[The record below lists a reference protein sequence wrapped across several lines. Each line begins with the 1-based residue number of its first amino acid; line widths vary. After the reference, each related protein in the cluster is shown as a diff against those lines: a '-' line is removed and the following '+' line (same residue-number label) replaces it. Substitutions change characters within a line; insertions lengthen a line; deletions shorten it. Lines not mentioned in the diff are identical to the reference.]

1 MESIYGYDFYKDRH
15 QRTLYSANKV
25 LEIVIDALPEIH
37 SAVDFGCGVGTWLSV
52 LKSHGADKIQGLD
65 GPWVKSELLEIPQ
78 QDFRQINFEEPIKL
92 DQKYDLAVT
101 LEVAEHLTDA
111 VADKF
116 ISSLVRASDFVLF
129 SAAIPHQGGD
139 GHVNEQWP
147 DYWSNLFAQ
156 KGYVA
161 LDLIRSKIWND
172 RKVPIWYRQN
182 IFLFVKK
189 DRLGDVKLSALD
201 AYSNCGPISVVH
213 PETYLQMVSLR
224 GSFKLLVEA
233 TKNKVANFF

>member
-1 MESIYGYDFYKDRH
+1 MIFYKDRH
-15 QRTLYSANKV
+15 RRTLYSANKV
-25 LEIVIDALPEIH
+25 LEIVIDTLPEIH
-37 SAVDFGCGVGTWLSV
+37 SAVVFGCGVGTWLSV
-52 LKSHGADKIQGLD
+52 LKSHGVSELQGLD

-78 QDFRQINFEEPIKL
+78 NSFRQINFEEPIEL
-92 DQKYDLAVT
+92 DKRYDLAIT

-116 ISSLVRASDFVLF
+116 VSSLVRASDFILF

-161 LDLIRSKIWND
+161 LDFIRSKIWDD
-172 RKVPIWYRQN
+172 RKVPIWYRQ
-182 IFLFVKK
+182 IYSYLSKK
-189 DRLGDVKLSALD
+189 TD
-201 AYSNCGPISVVH
+201 
-213 PETYLQMVSLR
+213 
-224 GSFKLLVEA
+224 
-233 TKNKVANFF
+233 

>member
-1 MESIYGYDFYKDRH
+1 MESTYGYDFYKDRH
-15 QRTLYSANKV
+15 RRTLYSANKV
-25 LEIVIDALPEIH
+25 LEIVIDTLPEIR

-52 LKSHGADKIQGLD
+52 LKSHGVSELQGLD
-65 GPWVKSELLEIPQ
+65 GPWVKSELLEISKNS
-78 QDFRQINFEEPIKL
+78 FRQINFEEPIELNKR
-92 DQKYDLAVT
+92 YDLAIT

-116 ISSLVRASDFVLF
+116 VSSLVRASDFILF

-161 LDLIRSKIWND
+161 LDFIRSKIWDD

-189 DRLGDVKLSALD
+189 DRLGDVNLSALD
-201 AYSNCGPISVVH
+201 AYGSCGPISVVH

-224 GSFKLLVEA
+224 GSFKLLLAA
-233 TKNKVANFF
+233 TKNKVANLF